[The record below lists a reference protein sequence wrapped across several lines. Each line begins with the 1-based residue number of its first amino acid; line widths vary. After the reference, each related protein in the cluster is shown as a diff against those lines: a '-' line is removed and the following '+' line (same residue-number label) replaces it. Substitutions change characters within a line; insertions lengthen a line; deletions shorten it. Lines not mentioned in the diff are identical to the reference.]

1 MVPADAPSGRL
12 AIFPGSFD
20 PLTNGHVDIIL
31 RSTQLFERVLVSV
44 LVNPAKAPLF
54 TPDERVAM
62 IRSVFR
68 EYPNVEAGT
77 FDGLLVE
84 HARSR
89 RASAIVR
96 GIRAV
101 SDFEYEF
108 QMALM
113 NRHLEPAL
121 ETVFMMPAEQYTYL
135 SSRLIKEVFTLGG
148 DVRGLVPP
156 LVEERM
162 RQQRSGAG
170 DIEPGA

>member
-1 MVPADAPSGRL
+1 MTPAAPSGRI

-31 RSTQLFERVLVSV
+31 RSAHLFERVVVSV
-44 LVNPAKAPLF
+44 LINADKRTLF
-54 TPDERVAM
+54 TADERVAM
-62 IRSVFR
+62 IREVFR
-68 EYPNVEAGT
+68 EYTNVEADM

-84 HARSR
+84 YARRR

-96 GIRAV
+96 GLRAV

-113 NRHLEPAL
+113 NRHLEPTL

-148 DVRGLVPP
+148 DVRGLVPSA
-156 LVEERM
+156 VEHWLRRKQE
-162 RQQRSGAG
+162 AG
-170 DIEPGA
+170 VTG